1 MQNMKKLRISV
12 IDDCDMHKL
21 WLESILVNHLHAE
34 LVSADD
40 TGRAGI
46 ESVKM
51 KQPSL
56 VLLDFKLADLTGIE
70 VARRIKA
77 CNAAIKIFMLTAYT
91 KASIIDR
98 IFFNKNI
105 DGLAIKGSHY
115 FELNLPSAIK
125 QVLAGSHYLD
135 PSLLRQLRQLKNE
148 DDFSKLTQREFE
160 IYAQLNMGKSDVK
173 IANDL
178 CVEVAH
184 VKNMKS
190 RIMKKM
196 KNENIYSLL

>member
-21 WLESILVNHLHAE
+21 WLESILANDLYAE

-46 ESVKM
+46 QSVKV

-56 VLLDFKLADLTGIE
+56 VLLDFRLADLTGIE
-70 VARRIKA
+70 VAKRIKA
-77 CNAAIKIFMLTAYT
+77 YDATIKIFMLTAYT
-91 KASIIDR
+91 KPSIIDR
-98 IFFNKNI
+98 IFSNSHI
-105 DGLAIKGSHY
+105 DGLAIKGSYY
-115 FELNLPSAIK
+115 FELNLPYAIK
-125 QVLAGSHYLD
+125 QILAGSHYLD

-148 DDFSKLTQREFE
+148 DDFGKLTQREFE
-160 IYAQLNMGKSDVK
+160 VYAQLNMGKSDLK
-173 IANDL
+173 IASDL

-190 RIMKKM
+190 RIIKKI